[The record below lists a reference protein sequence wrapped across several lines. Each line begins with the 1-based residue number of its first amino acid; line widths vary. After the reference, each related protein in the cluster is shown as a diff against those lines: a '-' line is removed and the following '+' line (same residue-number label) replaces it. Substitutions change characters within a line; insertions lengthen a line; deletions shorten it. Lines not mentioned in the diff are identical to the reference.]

1 MTDLFILLLMIFLHV
16 VDDYYF
22 QGILAKM
29 KQKTFWQENAP
40 EPMYRY
46 DYLWALLMHAFS
58 WTFMV
63 MLPIMFLN
71 NFVLDSEFLLYFIFN
86 LMIHAQTDD
95 LKANARKINLWQDQM
110 IHMLQIL
117 MIFIRYVVF
126 GG

>member
-1 MTDLFILLLMIFLHV
+1 MNNTFVFLLMVFLHI

-29 KQKTFWQENAP
+29 KQKSFWQENAP

-46 DYLWALLMHAFS
+46 DYLWALIMHAFS

-63 MLPIMFLN
+63 MLPVMFIN
-71 NFVLDSEFLLYFIFN
+71 HFILDAEFLLYFIFH
-86 LMIHAQTDD
+86 LMLHAQTDD

-117 MIFIRYVVF
+117 MIFTRYVIF

>member
-16 VDDYYF
+16 VDDYYS

-95 LKANARKINLWQDQM
+95 QKANARKINLWQDQM

>member
-1 MTDLFILLLMIFLHV
+1 MNNIFILFLMIFLHIA
-16 VDDYYF
+16 DDYYF
-22 QGILAKM
+22 QGILAQM
-29 KQKTFWQENAP
+29 KQKTFWQENSP

-46 DYLWALLMHAFS
+46 DYLWALIMHAFS

-63 MLPIMFLN
+63 MLPVMFIN
-71 NFVLDSEFLLYFIFN
+71 NFVLDAEFLLYFIFH
-86 LMIHAQTDD
+86 LMLHAQTDD

-117 MIFIRYVVF
+117 MIFTRYVIF

>member
-1 MTDLFILLLMIFLHV
+1 MNNIFILFLMIFLHIA
-16 VDDYYF
+16 DDYYF
-22 QGILAKM
+22 QGILAQM

-46 DYLWALLMHAFS
+46 DYLWALIMHAFS

-63 MLPIMFLN
+63 MLPVIFIN
-71 NFVLDSEFLLYFIFN
+71 NFNLDAEFLLYFIFH
-86 LMIHAQTDD
+86 LMLHAQTDD

-117 MIFIRYVVF
+117 MIFTRYVIF

>member
-1 MTDLFILLLMIFLHV
+1 MNNIFILFLMIFLHIA
-16 VDDYYF
+16 DDYYF
-22 QGILAKM
+22 QGILAQM

-46 DYLWALLMHAFS
+46 DYLWALIMHAFS

-63 MLPIMFLN
+63 MLPVMFIN
-71 NFVLDSEFLLYFIFN
+71 NFNLDAEFLLYFIFH
-86 LMIHAQTDD
+86 LVLHAQTDD
-95 LKANARKINLWQDQM
+95 LKANARKINLWQDQI

-117 MIFIRYVVF
+117 MIFTRYVIF

>member
-1 MTDLFILLLMIFLHV
+1 MNNIFILFLMIFLHIA
-16 VDDYYF
+16 DDYYF
-22 QGILAKM
+22 QGILAQM
-29 KQKTFWQENAP
+29 KQKTFWQENSP

-46 DYLWALLMHAFS
+46 DYLWALIMHAFS

-63 MLPIMFLN
+63 MLPVMFIN
-71 NFVLDSEFLLYFIFN
+71 NFILDAEFLLYFIFH
-86 LMIHAQTDD
+86 LMLHAQTDD

-117 MIFIRYVVF
+117 MIFTRYVIF

>member
-1 MTDLFILLLMIFLHV
+1 MNNIFILFLMIFLHIA
-16 VDDYYF
+16 DDYYF
-22 QGILAKM
+22 QGILAQM

-46 DYLWALLMHAFS
+46 DYLWALIMHAFS

-63 MLPIMFLN
+63 MLPVMLIN
-71 NFVLDSEFLLYFIFN
+71 NFVLDAEFLLYFIFH
-86 LMIHAQTDD
+86 LMLHAQTDD

-117 MIFIRYVVF
+117 MIFTRYVIF

>member
-1 MTDLFILLLMIFLHV
+1 MNNIFILFLMIFLHIA
-16 VDDYYF
+16 DDYYF
-22 QGILAKM
+22 QGILAQM

-46 DYLWALLMHAFS
+46 DYLWALIMHAFS

-63 MLPIMFLN
+63 MLPVMIIN
-71 NFVLDSEFLLYFIFN
+71 NFVLDAEFLLYFIFH
-86 LMIHAQTDD
+86 LMLHAQTDD

-117 MIFIRYVVF
+117 MIFTRYVIF

>member
-1 MTDLFILLLMIFLHV
+1 MNNTFILLLMIFLHIA
-16 VDDYYF
+16 DDYYF

-29 KQKTFWQENAP
+29 KQKSFWQENAP
-40 EPMYRY
+40 ELMYRY
-46 DYLWALLMHAFS
+46 DYLWALIMHAFS

-63 MLPIMFLN
+63 MLPVMFLN
-71 NFVLDSEFLLYFIFN
+71 NFVLDAEFLLYFIFH
-86 LMIHAQTDD
+86 LMLHAQTDD

-117 MIFIRYVVF
+117 MIFTRYVIF

>member
-1 MTDLFILLLMIFLHV
+1 MNNIFILFLMIFLHIA
-16 VDDYYF
+16 DDYYF
-22 QGILAKM
+22 QGILAQM

-46 DYLWALLMHAFS
+46 DYLWALIMHAFS

-63 MLPIMFLN
+63 MLPVMFIN
-71 NFVLDSEFLLYFIFN
+71 NFVLDAEFLLYFIFH
-86 LMIHAQTDD
+86 LMLHAQTDD

-117 MIFIRYVVF
+117 MIFTRYVIF